1 MLVYRFDVLE
11 KLKNK
16 GITTYSLSKNY
27 GVSPGMVQKLREK
40 NTAIS
45 AATIDKLCGLLGCQ
59 PGTLL
64 QWVPDQGDGGP
75 DQPAGGAGPD
85 GQGCEK

>member
-27 GVSPGMVQKLREK
+27 GFSPGMVQKLREK
-40 NTAIS
+40 STAIS

-64 QWVPDQGDGGP
+64 QWVPDQPGPADGT
-75 DQPAGGAGPD
+75 GPD
-85 GQGCEK
+85 GESGQGAKK

>member
-16 GITTYSLSKNY
+16 GITTYSLSKSY
-27 GVSPGMVQKLREK
+27 GFSPGMVQKLREK

-45 AATIDKLCGLLGCQ
+45 AATIDKLCDLLGCQ

-64 QWVPDQGDGGP
+64 QWVPDQPGQDEGL
-75 DQPAGGAGPD
+75 GPD
-85 GQGCEK
+85 GEDNQTPKK

>member
-1 MLVYRFDVLE
+1 MLIYRFDILE
-11 KLKNK
+11 KLKSK
-16 GITTYSLSKNY
+16 GISTYSLSKSY
-27 GVSPGMVQKLREK
+27 GFSPGMVQKLREK

-64 QWVPDQGDGGP
+64 QWVPDQEGGAP
-75 DQPAGGAGPD
+75 DHPAGGAGPD
-85 GQGCEK
+85 GPDQEK

>member
-1 MLVYRFDVLE
+1 
-11 KLKNK
+11 
-16 GITTYSLSKNY
+16 
-27 GVSPGMVQKLREK
+27 MVQKLREK

-64 QWVPDQGDGGP
+64 QWVPDQPGQAEGL
-75 DQPAGGAGPD
+75 GPD
-85 GQGCEK
+85 GEDNQTPKK

>member
-1 MLVYRFDVLE
+1 MIVYRFDVLK
-11 KLKNK
+11 KLKEK
-16 GITTYSLSKNY
+16 GITTYSLSKSY
-27 GVSPGMVQKLREK
+27 GFSPRMVQKLREGD
-40 NTAIS
+40 TSIS
-45 AATIDKLCGLLGCQ
+45 AATIDRLCTLLRCQ